1 MSFRDN
7 RARFSGGNI
16 RNTINRYVHVGRSQ
30 IFLENACTF
39 GNAHLI
45 LRNVEWRWICHF
57 TKSGTYASVLVPVQ
71 SQVTKCRRSPGGRM
85 CSLKILINSIVTTGV
100 NGTESIEV
108 SSVVDDAGVVRV
120 LVQPIN
126 IQVRVA

>member
-1 MSFRDN
+1 
-7 RARFSGGNI
+7 
-16 RNTINRYVHVGRSQ
+16 
-30 IFLENACTF
+30 
-39 GNAHLI
+39 
-45 LRNVEWRWICHF
+45 
-57 TKSGTYASVLVPVQ
+57 
-71 SQVTKCRRSPGGRM
+71 M